1 MNLNEQL
8 DKIKSIMDLNEGEK
22 KADRCLKIA
31 RRKYDKPSAYRS
43 GAIVQCGRGNI
54 WKDLKEEEAKDTTKK
69 FIVYPDFQGVD
80 PANISGQ
87 NKIINVKDAL
97 GNEPNKDYN
106 YFTTEKKDY
115 VDKMI
120 QSAQNDGWKSFTPI
134 IAISHPLLSGK
145 YLIIDGNHRLGAF
158 KIGKIPQIKATVL
171 SYDDI
176 LLAVPGTKW
185 QEGKT
190 PETITLKDAKSKG
203 IDLKKYF
210 TTNDLQL
217 KEEDTQKESQN
228 PLNENETPKK
238 EVALL
243 MVIKDNKVLL
253 FKRNETDESNPGK
266 WAMIGGGVDAGE
278 TAEQALT
285 REVKE
290 ESGIFLKNF
299 TNLKKY
305 GYGNVIL
312 NIFYTNTFDDQNI
325 KLNKEHSE
333 YKYFTME
340 ELENEENTIATNIQ
354 FVKDYNAVAEKN
366 EKLNEQLNKMRNLI

>member
-1 MNLNEQL
+1 MKLTHILRQPLLE
-8 DKIKSIMDLNEGEK
+8 
-22 KADRCLKIA
+22 
-31 RRKYDKPSAYRS
+31 
-43 GAIVQCGRGNI
+43 
-54 WKDLKEEEAKDTTKK
+54 KEELKDTTKK
-69 FIVYPDFQGVD
+69 FIVYPDFKGVD

-87 NKIINVKDAL
+87 DKVINVKDAL
-97 GNEPNKDYN
+97 GNEPNKDYK
-106 YFTTEKKDY
+106 YFTSGKLPDGTEVKQY
-115 VDKMI
+115 VDNMI
-120 QSAQNDGWKSFTPI
+120 QNAKNDGWKSFKPVV
-134 IAISHPLLSGK
+134 AIEHPLLSGK
-145 YLIIDGNHRLGAF
+145 YVVIDGNHRLGAF
-158 KIGKIPQIKATVL
+158 KMGEIPQINATIL

-176 LLAVPGTKW
+176 LLATPGTKW

-190 PETITLKDAKSKG
+190 PETVALKDAKTKG
-203 IDLKKYF
+203 IDLKQYF
-210 TTNDLQL
+210 TTKDLQ
-217 KEEDTQKESQN
+217 T

-238 EVALL
+238 EVVLL
-243 MVIKDNKVLL
+243 MVVKDNKVLL
-253 FKRNETDESNPGK
+253 FKRSETDKSNPGK

-290 ESGIFLKNF
+290 EAGVFLKNF
-299 TNLKKY
+299 TSLKKY

-312 NIFYTNTFDDQNI
+312 NIFYTNTFDDENI

-354 FVKDYNAVAEKN
+354 FVKDYNAVSEKN